1 MRRLPDGPSCSHH
14 FTFGHQVALLT
25 AIILIRAIGT
35 IGSSVT
41 RPPFVDTPAVPA
53 LKLVLPAYTKGG
65 GHGCCNSAMLH
76 RE

>member
-1 MRRLPDGPSCSHH
+1 MRWPPDGPSCSHH

-41 RPPFVDTPAVPA
+41 RPPFVDTLAVTA
-53 LKLVLPAYTKGG
+53 LKLVLPARRGG
-65 GHGCCNSAMLH
+65 GHSCCNSAMLH